1 MPTDVPLSVW
11 PTAQAT
17 SRTQRAGRY
26 LPLSG
31 THPAR
36 MLPAIAARAIEAY
49 TSPGDLVVDPMC
61 GVGTTLVEAMHLGRD
76 AIGVEYEDRWA
87 TLAEANLAHARSQGA
102 SGHGEVVV
110 GDARHLPGAV
120 DPAVRGLVALVLTS
134 PPYGPSLHGQ
144 VRARPGKG
152 IEKSNFRY
160 SKDPANLAHVGNDAL
175 LEAMRQIFLGCA
187 ALLRPG
193 GIVAMTVRPW
203 WHDGELIDLP
213 GALVRVGESAGLV
226 LFERNVMLLAAIR
239 DDGLIPRVVLRAR
252 TGASGTGRRRASAGC
267 RPRGSVGLSRRP
279 NLRGI
284 SRTERVWADRRQN
297 PVGSLGE
304 RRRSVCLEDSPLRWR
319 SGLEALTSL
328 PELWPPPVDRNYPGP
343 AGHDRRPSPPPR
355 RGLSQC
361 RPVGEREDAERK
373 CELEPGRSPV
383 PARLGGRVRVVL
395 LAGRA
400 GCRDRT
406 PAQFGETFR
415 RSIVVRG
422 RRPGCSPRPGH
433 HRAELADTSRG
444 STPRPRGSAEASRFV
459 VVVRA
464 VAISW

>member
-144 VRARPGKG
+144 VRAAGQGDREVELPLLKG
-152 IEKSNFRY
+152 SGEPRARRERCAPRS
-160 SKDPANLAHVGNDAL
+160 DA
-175 LEAMRQIFLGCA
+175 
-187 ALLRPG
+187 P
-193 GIVAMTVRPW
+193 
-203 WHDGELIDLP
+203 DLP
-213 GALVRVGESAGLV
+213 RLRGAAAPRWHRGDDRAAVVARWRAHRPTGCPRASRRVRGPCALRT
-226 LFERNVMLLAAIR
+226 ERHAAR
-239 DDGLIPRVVLRAR
+239 GD
-252 TGASGTGRRRASAGC
+252 SRRRAHPA
-267 RPRGSVGLSRRP
+267 
-279 NLRGI
+279 
-284 SRTERVWADRRQN
+284 
-297 PVGSLGE
+297 
-304 RRRSVCLEDSPLRWR
+304 RRSSRSNRCVGHGPPACLGWL
-319 SGLEALTSL
+319 
-328 PELWPPPVDRNYPGP
+328 
-343 AGHDRRPSPPPR
+343 
-355 RGLSQC
+355 
-361 RPVGEREDAERK
+361 
-373 CELEPGRSPV
+373 
-383 PARLGGRVRVVL
+383 
-395 LAGRA
+395 
-400 GCRDRT
+400 
-406 PAQFGETFR
+406 
-415 RSIVVRG
+415 
-422 RRPGCSPRPGH
+422 
-433 HRAELADTSRG
+433 
-444 STPRPRGSAEASRFV
+444 
-459 VVVRA
+459 
-464 VAISW
+464 